1 MANLTGSLKQIL
13 EIPGNVGSALVDVE
27 TGLSVAQIGDKNLNL
42 AAKAESYAK
51 YMRVKEKLVNDISLG
66 DTIEEIIFTSQLQYH
81 LLYPVK
87 VRILKVRKP
96 ENLFFFVA
104 LTKSDTNL
112 AQARSKIRQVVAEFA
127 L

>member
-1 MANLTGSLKQIL
+1 
-13 EIPGNVGSALVDVE
+13 
-27 TGLSVAQIGDKNLNL
+27 
-42 AAKAESYAK
+42 
-51 YMRVKEKLVNDISLG
+51 LG

>member
-104 LTKSDTNL
+104 
-112 AQARSKIRQVVAEFA
+112 
-127 L
+127 